1 MSQDLANTNVLI
13 LVFAM
18 PGCPACHDYLPR
30 LTKQVQGFQKLG
42 HPFVIYQN
50 GVALMPQAIP
60 IVVLDST
67 TKDPEV
73 QALCEQH
80 GIMNL
85 PTTVLLPRI
94 GYPAKYEGSL
104 DDQQV
109 YALLNAALA
118 TNS

>member
-1 MSQDLANTNVLI
+1 MSQNLDQTNVLI

-30 LTKQVQGFQKLG
+30 LTKQIQGFQKLG
-42 HPFVIYQN
+42 HPFVIYEN
-50 GVALMPQAIP
+50 GVVLLPGSIP
-60 IVVLDST
+60 VVVLDST

-73 QALCEQH
+73 QALCNQH
-80 GIMNL
+80 EISNL
-85 PTTVLLPRI
+85 PTTVLLPKV

-104 DDQQV
+104 NDQQV

-118 TNS
+118 TNR